1 MVIKNIIVVL
11 LFAVMAVTATSCG
24 NILDSDKDE
33 ESYQSAMEQLEDE
46 GNVSRSRRMDLI
58 MEVIKPA
65 DDHTGVIIDKE
76 KIGIE

>member
-1 MVIKNIIVVL
+1 MKIIIVVL
-11 LFAVMAVTATSCG
+11 LFAVMAVTTTSCG

-33 ESYQSAMEQLEDE
+33 ESYQSAMEQLEEE
-46 GNVSRSRRMDLI
+46 GNVSRNRRMDLI

-65 DDHTGVIIDKE
+65 NDHSGVIIDKE

>member
-1 MVIKNIIVVL
+1 MKNIIVVL
-11 LFAVMAVTATSCG
+11 LFAVTAVTATSCN

-33 ESYQSAMEQLEDE
+33 ESHQSAMEQLEEE
-46 GNVSRSRRMDLI
+46 GNVSRGRRMDLI
-58 MEVIKPA
+58 REVIKPT